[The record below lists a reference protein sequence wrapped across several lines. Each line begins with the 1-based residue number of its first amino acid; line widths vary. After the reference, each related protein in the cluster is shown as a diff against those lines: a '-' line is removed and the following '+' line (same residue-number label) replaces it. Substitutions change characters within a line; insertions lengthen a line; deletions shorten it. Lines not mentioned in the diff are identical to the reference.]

1 MLSLVLVRSFDWRN
15 MSWKCLCLC
24 LVVFLYCQV
33 SGLWETCLDV
43 EEEDWLVLTRQS
55 PWLGDRCY
63 RCLCLSLLVNVW
75 CEMTSHIF
83 FVFFLCL
90 AMSLSWDCTL
100 CDLAFA
106 IKLGFPLRWKMFVAI
121 FLGEFCC
128 EIQTTICITSLI
140 LLVSPSILNLLYFL
154 QSWWRSCRRNGP
166 ILALEVHS
174 SSHYLDA
181 SSI

>member
-83 FVFFLCL
+83 FVFCVFDNVIVVRLH
-90 AMSLSWDCTL
+90 TL
-100 CDLAFA
+100 WFGIC
-106 IKLGFPLRWKMFVAI
+106 KLGFPLRWKMFVAI
-121 FLGEFCC
+121 FRGEFCC
-128 EIQTTICITSLI
+128 KTTICITSLI
-140 LLVSPSILNLLYFL
+140 LLVSPSILNLLFFL
-154 QSWWRSCRRNGP
+154 QSWWRSCRWNGP
-166 ILALEVHS
+166 IFTLEVHS

>member
-43 EEEDWLVLTRQS
+43 EEEDWLVLTQQS

-63 RCLCLSLLVNVW
+63 RCLCLSLLSGVKWAV
-75 CEMTSHIF
+75 TFSLFF
-83 FVFFLCL
+83 FVFDNVIVLRL
-90 AMSLSWDCTL
+90 HTL
-100 CDLAFA
+100 WFGIC
-106 IKLGFPLRWKMFVAI
+106 KLGFPLRWKMFVAI

-128 EIQTTICITSLI
+128 EISTTICITSLI
-140 LLVSPSILNLLYFL
+140 LLVSPSILNLLFFL
-154 QSWWRSCRRNGP
+154 QSWWRGCRWNGP
-166 ILALEVHS
+166 IFTLEVHS

>member
-1 MLSLVLVRSFDWRN
+1 MLPLVLVTSFDWRN

-43 EEEDWLVLTRQS
+43 EEEDWLVLTQQS

-63 RCLCLSLLVNVW
+63 RCLCLSLLSGVKWAV
-75 CEMTSHIF
+75 TFSLFF
-83 FVFFLCL
+83 FVFDNVIVLRL
-90 AMSLSWDCTL
+90 HTL
-100 CDLAFA
+100 WFGIC
-106 IKLGFPLRWKMFVAI
+106 KLGFPLRWMMFVAI
-121 FLGEFCC
+121 FLGDFFCDNP
-128 EIQTTICITSLI
+128 TTICITSSI
-140 LLVSPSILNLLYFL
+140 LLVSPSILNLLFFL
-154 QSWWRSCRRNGP
+154 QSWGGSCRWNGP
-166 ILALEVHS
+166 IFTLEVQS